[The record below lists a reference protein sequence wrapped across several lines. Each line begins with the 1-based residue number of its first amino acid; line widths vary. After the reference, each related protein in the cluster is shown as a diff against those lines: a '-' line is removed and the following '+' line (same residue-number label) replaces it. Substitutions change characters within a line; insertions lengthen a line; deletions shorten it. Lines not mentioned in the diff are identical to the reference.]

1 MTPPSLRLRI
11 LTAIGA
17 SGLAIL
23 STEACGATPPTP
35 APAADASTDTATA
48 ADGAVE
54 EPTPEAAVADTS
66 SDVAPDRMSVRRPL
80 LVGTSLRSASAVP
93 REDWLAADA
102 DPTNAPGDVDAATLA
117 ALARAYAIDGCEEHA
132 SIAAF
137 ARLTLHL
144 LAVGAPPELVEKAHL
159 ASLDE
164 IRHARAC
171 FALARRYDGRAL
183 GPGPLAMGNLFPA
196 SGATL
201 GLAEMAALCA
211 EEGCVGETLGV
222 LLAYDTLSRTT
233 DPLVRRLFE
242 GMAVEETAH
251 VELAWRVVAWCVAHG
266 GDPVRAAVRD
276 AIQRGIAATRA
287 SDVRAYGGVDTK
299 AWNAHGRPTCAQ
311 AKAVAERGIVEVIEP
326 CVRAMLEGEPRSAE
340 AYGQT
345 SGNRVDALS
354 VRHMG
359 A

>member
-1 MTPPSLRLRI
+1 MTPTSLRLRI

-23 STEACGATPPTP
+23 STEACGATPPQP
-35 APAADASTDTATA
+35 APGGDAGADTAVAADAP
-48 ADGAVE
+48 VE
-54 EPTPEAAVADTS
+54 EPRPEAAAADTS
-66 SDVAPDRMSVRRPL
+66 SDVAPDRTSVRRPL
-80 LVGTSLRSASAVP
+80 LVGTSLRSASAVL
-93 REDWLAADA
+93 REDWLSGDLGVEK
-102 DPTNAPGDVDAATLA
+102 APLDVDATTLA
-117 ALARAYAIDGCEEHA
+117 ALARAYATDGCEEHA

-171 FALARRYDGRAL
+171 FALARRYGRRAL
-183 GPGPLAMGNLFPA
+183 GPGPLAIRELLPV
-196 SGATL
+196 SGASF

-222 LLAYDTLSRTT
+222 LLAYDTLSRAT
-233 DPLVRRLFE
+233 DPVVERLFG
-242 GMAVEETAH
+242 GMAVEEATH
-251 VELAWRVVAWCVAHG
+251 VELAWRVVAWCVAQG
-266 GDPVRAAVRD
+266 GDAVRAAVRD

-287 SDVRAYGGVDTK
+287 TAVRTYRDVDTK

-311 AKAVAERGIVEVIEP
+311 ARAVAERGILEVIEP
-326 CVRAMLEGEPRSAE
+326 CTRAMLDRETRTPEPRA
-340 AYGQT
+340 AVLLG
-345 SGNRVDALS
+345 
-354 VRHMG
+354 
-359 A
+359 